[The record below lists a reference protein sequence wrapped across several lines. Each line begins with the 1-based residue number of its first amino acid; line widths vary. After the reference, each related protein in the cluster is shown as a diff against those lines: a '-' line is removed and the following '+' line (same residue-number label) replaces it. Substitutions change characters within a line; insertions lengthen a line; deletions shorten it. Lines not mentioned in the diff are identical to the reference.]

1 MSEQTAKRSPF
12 DVFMD
17 NVMKMAAPLS
27 KFASFPAIAAIQEGL
42 IAVMPLILIGSLF
55 LVVSLFG
62 TDNIGGTVL
71 IPFLAPIASKLSV
84 MKQLTMGFMGIYA
97 SVAIG
102 CSFAEKIGV
111 NTKTAAVLALA
122 IFFTFNFNGVSDD
135 GTIST
140 TALSA
145 TGLFAVM
152 ISTLV
157 GTWLYKLIV
166 DRDITIKMPAGVP
179 PAVGNAFTSL
189 IPFALILTICW
200 LIRTI
205 LDFDLVTW
213 LTTCLTPF
221 VSAAD
226 NIWMYTFERTVSA
239 ILWAAGLHGDN
250 MWNTPIFA
258 PFQLMWG
265 EANATAAAAGQELP
279 HVWVYGMTD
288 RMTFWPATVWP
299 LVFLMIRS
307 KVDYL
312 RKLGWACL
320 PASIFSIV
328 EPVVFGLPLALN
340 AFLIIPFIVIAV
352 ITQFLTYGAFA
363 LGIFS
368 KFFAMLPWATP
379 AFILGPLGTGDIK
392 TAVLPF
398 IGFAIGL
405 VIYIPFWR
413 MFEKSLLEKQEAQK
427 AADAAAELGNGDQ
440 AASAL
445 AE

>member
-1 MSEQTAKRSPF
+1 MSAEATKKRTPF
-12 DVFMD
+12 DAFM
-17 NVMKMAAPLS
+17 NGVMKMAGPLS
-27 KFASFPAIAAIQEGL
+27 KFASLPAIAAIQEGL
-42 IAVMPLILIGSLF
+42 IAVMPLILIGSMF

-62 TDNIGGTVL
+62 TDSIGGTVL
-71 IPFLAPIASKLSV
+71 IPFLAPVASKLSV
-84 MKQLTMGFMGIYA
+84 MKQLTMGFMGVYA
-97 SVAIG
+97 SVTIG

-111 NTKTAAVLALA
+111 DSKTSGLLSLA

-140 TALSA
+140 TAFSA

-152 ISTLV
+152 ISTLI
-157 GTWLYKLIV
+157 GIWLYKLIL

-189 IPFALILTICW
+189 IPFALILSLCW
-200 LIRTI
+200 IIRTV
-205 LDFDLVTW
+205 LDFDFVTF
-213 LTTCLTPF
+213 LTTFLTPYI
-221 VSAAD
+221 SAAD

-239 ILWAAGLHGDN
+239 ILWASGLHGDN

-258 PFQLMWG
+258 PFQMMWG
-265 EANATAAAAGQELP
+265 EENAVAAAAGKAIP

-328 EPVVFGLPLALN
+328 EPVVFGLPIALN
-340 AFLIIPFIVIAV
+340 AFLIVPFVVIAV

-392 TAVLPF
+392 TAILPF
-398 IGFAIGL
+398 LAFAIGL

-413 MFEKSLLEKQEAQK
+413 MFEKSLLQKQEEEF
-427 AADAAAELGNGDQ
+427 AAEQAAALE
-440 AASAL
+440 ASGGAS
-445 AE
+445 E